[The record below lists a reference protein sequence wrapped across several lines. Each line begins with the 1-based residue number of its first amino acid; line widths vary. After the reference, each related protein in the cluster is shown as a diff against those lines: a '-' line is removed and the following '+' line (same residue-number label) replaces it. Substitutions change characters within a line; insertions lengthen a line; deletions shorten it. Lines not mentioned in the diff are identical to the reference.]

1 MMKHLKT
8 PLALLLAGLLL
19 TASLTACD
27 SDTPP
32 ADEPADATTTLAEAP
47 PEAPATEP
55 LEPAALLR
63 KIHSAD
69 EVLIEI
75 RESEVHEA
83 YSVTYHYTSETIC
96 MRDGNAVQYSCVQ
109 QGDYDSDTLNRYYDL
124 GEKLCYV
131 EDGRSWTTEPL
142 YQSWSDFEW
151 ELRGYIDEEQLLGK
165 KPWKLVDGKYVYTE
179 EGLELR
185 SGMRGYEGELSI
197 EMTAEGNTY
206 TLTETMI
213 GSGDWLS
220 YTNVI
225 KVTFADM
232 TIELPDVPLDEL
244 QNDQGEQ
251 NEVDESKLLTPSQ
264 FFEVLSGDEDM
275 TIVEKW
281 GSDEEETVAVYT
293 RDASKAKRSI
303 DSSDRYYDL
312 AQKRE
317 YSYIDDQ
324 WLVSELTVFEGW
336 EGLVDFWIWSDDD
349 ADPLTVDGNYAKMD
363 GRYVMTEKGIELYF
377 AEQREALDEFDRIYG
392 ENPEFEAYFGYENGA
407 HVFGC
412 RLESED
418 GRFVSLYSVAVT
430 VADMT
435 VELPDA

>member
-8 PLALLLAGLLL
+8 TLALLLAGLLL
-19 TASLTACD
+19 AAPLTACD

-32 ADEPADATTTLAEAP
+32 ADEPADEPADATTTLTDPE
-47 PEAPATEP
+47 PEAPATVP

-83 YSVTYHYTSETIC
+83 YSVTYHYTSETTC
-96 MRDGNAVQYSCVQ
+96 MRDGNAVKYACVQ

-185 SGMRGYEGELSI
+185 SGMRRYEGELSI

-213 GSGDWLS
+213 GSDDWVS

-232 TIELPDVPLDEL
+232 T
-244 QNDQGEQ
+244 
-251 NEVDESKLLTPSQ
+251 
-264 FFEVLSGDEDM
+264 
-275 TIVEKW
+275 
-281 GSDEEETVAVYT
+281 
-293 RDASKAKRSI
+293 
-303 DSSDRYYDL
+303 
-312 AQKRE
+312 
-317 YSYIDDQ
+317 
-324 WLVSELTVFEGW
+324 
-336 EGLVDFWIWSDDD
+336 
-349 ADPLTVDGNYAKMD
+349 
-363 GRYVMTEKGIELYF
+363 
-377 AEQREALDEFDRIYG
+377 
-392 ENPEFEAYFGYENGA
+392 
-407 HVFGC
+407 
-412 RLESED
+412 
-418 GRFVSLYSVAVT
+418 
-430 VADMT
+430 